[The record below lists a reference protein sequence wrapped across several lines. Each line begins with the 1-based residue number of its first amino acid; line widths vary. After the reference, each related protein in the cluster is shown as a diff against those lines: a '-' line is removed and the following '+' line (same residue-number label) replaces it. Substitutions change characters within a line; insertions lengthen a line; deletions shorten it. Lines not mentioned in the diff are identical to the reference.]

1 MTLKIHIENYCM
13 SSASKPRA
21 RLSEAQV
28 IAIFQARASASSST
42 KVAMVYGV
50 SEKAVRDIWKGRTW
64 SKETWHLDPSRP
76 LQLKLT
82 GRPKGCKDSQ
92 PRKKRANSHNNELS
106 TSTAQTPCR
115 QHDRHGVAGHAFEQ
129 GTFQMPPSQQANQWV
144 WLTQGTDSAAYFEDS
159 SGLHQDSWRTSSTL
173 DSTSVNE
180 QLHEWDKFWRTSTS
194 CDPFGDD

>member
-1 MTLKIHIENYCM
+1 MILKIHTENYCM
-13 SSASKPRA
+13 SKPRA

-28 IAIFQARASASSST
+28 IAIFQARASASGST

-92 PRKKRANSHNNELS
+92 PRKKRANRHDDLS
-106 TSTAQTPCR
+106 TSTESTAQTPCR
-115 QHDRHGVAGHAFEQ
+115 SHNRHGVAGHAFEQ
-129 GTFQMPPSQQANQWV
+129 GTLQMPLSQQVNQWV
-144 WLTQGTDSAAYFEDS
+144 WLTQGTDSAAYFEES
-159 SGLHQDSWRTSSTL
+159 SCWHQDSWRTSSTL

-180 QLHEWDKFWRTSTS
+180 QLHEWDKFWRTSAS